1 MQNLNCRLH
10 FSVKYTLQELT
21 IAHLWLSLSCVC
33 KKILSF
39 SCLLMVCCLLLHGL
53 SRLAPG
59 IGLNHSTL
67 SSLLDLK
74 STISRLRFV
83 CTRCWELTQHSMQTF
98 QCEHCLKIEDN
109 LPELDDLFSLQLSFC
124 IFEVMKFSSGQS
136 CSLSHMK
143 TERGESWQRE
153 ISRVSK
159 ICVTSIPK
167 STENFFKN
175 NSIQ

>member
-1 MQNLNCRLH
+1 MEAEPLALCLLYVLPVHVENCIACLKSMQNLYCRLH

-39 SCLLMVCCLLLHGL
+39 SFLLMFCCLLLHGL

-59 IGLNHSTL
+59 IGLNHSTR

-83 CTRCWELTQHSMQTF
+83 CTRCWQLTQHSMQTF
-98 QCEHCLKIEDN
+98 QCEHCLKIEAN
-109 LPELDDLFSLQLSFC
+109 LPELDDMFSLQLSFC
-124 IFEVMKFSSGQS
+124 IFWGDEV
-136 CSLSHMK
+136 
-143 TERGESWQRE
+143 
-153 ISRVSK
+153 
-159 ICVTSIPK
+159 
-167 STENFFKN
+167 
-175 NSIQ
+175 

>member
-1 MQNLNCRLH
+1 MEAEPLALCLLYVLPVHVENDIACLKSMQNLNCRLH

-39 SCLLMVCCLLLHGL
+39 SFLLMFCCLLLHGL

-109 LPELDDLFSLQLSFC
+109 LPELDDLFSLQFSFC
-124 IFEVMKFSSGQS
+124 IFWGDEV
-136 CSLSHMK
+136 
-143 TERGESWQRE
+143 
-153 ISRVSK
+153 
-159 ICVTSIPK
+159 
-167 STENFFKN
+167 
-175 NSIQ
+175 

>member
-1 MQNLNCRLH
+1 MEAEPLALCLLYVLPVHVENGIAYLKSMQNLNCRLH
-10 FSVKYTLQELT
+10 FSVEYTLQELT
-21 IAHLWLSLSCVC
+21 IAHLWLPLSCVC

-39 SCLLMVCCLLLHGL
+39 SFLLMVSCLLLHDL
-53 SRLAPG
+53 SRLAPS

-124 IFEVMKFSSGQS
+124 IFWGDEV
-136 CSLSHMK
+136 
-143 TERGESWQRE
+143 
-153 ISRVSK
+153 
-159 ICVTSIPK
+159 
-167 STENFFKN
+167 
-175 NSIQ
+175 